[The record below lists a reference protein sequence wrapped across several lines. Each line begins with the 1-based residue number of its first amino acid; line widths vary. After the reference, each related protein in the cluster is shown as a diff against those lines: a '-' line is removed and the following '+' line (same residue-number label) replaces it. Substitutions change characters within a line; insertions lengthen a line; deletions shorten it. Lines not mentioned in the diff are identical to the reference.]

1 MLLMPCQRLTNRW
14 IAIALIAGC
23 QCGAWAGSTFHH
35 ESVIAAHVTY
45 ITDGDTLWVRPLAGG
60 APFKVRLEG
69 LDAPEICQAWG
80 PQSRDALTARLAHQS
95 VSVGIHR
102 YDDYGRAVAKIE
114 LGGEDV
120 AAWMVREGHA
130 WSYRYRRSRGPY
142 AAEEAQAR
150 RARRGLFADTTLEY
164 PRDFRRRHGSCRL

>member
-1 MLLMPCQRLTNRW
+1 MNRW
-14 IAIALIAGC
+14 LAIALIAIC
-23 QCGAWAGSTFHH
+23 QHDAWARSTFHH
-35 ESVIAAHVTY
+35 EGAFAAQVTY

-80 PQSRDALTARLAHQS
+80 AQSRDALTARLAHRS
-95 VSVGIHR
+95 VDVAIHR
-102 YDDYGRAVAKIE
+102 YDDYGRAVARIE
-114 LGGEDV
+114 LAGEDV

-130 WSYRYRRSRGPY
+130 WSYRYRRSAGPY

-150 RARRGLFADTTLEY
+150 RARRGLFADMALEY
-164 PRDFRRRHGSCRL
+164 PRDFRQRHGSCKF